1 MRMNLP
7 HVVDFR
13 NLFAIVFS
21 LCTALP
27 YCGKIS
33 EVNQA
38 RQILTCC
45 MGIRFCAKL
54 LENRKSQ
61 SKNLWRK
68 WSWFR
73 SAVRRLPFYFLRSK
87 DAVDILFRKKKTN
100 EVYFATLNL
109 LEFCAGRSSIG
120 GQDGARTRGSIEKL
134 LTRSS
139 KTSYGTKS
147 LVSSG
152 PHFFSV
158 PDSVDDILCSRMSF
172 GTLPTAFIL
181 SFPAF
186 HFTPTRYSKS
196 SHDLLFWRFSPFH
209 CSINRK
215 RQ

>member
-1 MRMNLP
+1 
-7 HVVDFR
+7 
-13 NLFAIVFS
+13 
-21 LCTALP
+21 
-27 YCGKIS
+27 
-33 EVNQA
+33 
-38 RQILTCC
+38 

-196 SHDLLFWRFSPFH
+196 SHDSSIRGYVDEQKWGVNGVYGVNDEIVITSKSVKSIWSLFCNHFCIVKVNVKS
-209 CSINRK
+209 
-215 RQ
+215 